1 MHLSTH
7 TQFIDCPYC
16 GENFELIVDASESE
30 QRYIEDC
37 YVCCAPI
44 QFTVTV
50 SVMGEVMVLAQHEND
65 C

>member
-1 MHLSTH
+1 MLLSTD
-7 TQFIDCPYC
+7 TQLIDCPYC
-16 GENFELIVDASESE
+16 GESFELVIDISVSE
-30 QRYIEDC
+30 QNYIEDC

-50 SVMGEVMVLAQHEND
+50 TGTGEFFVLAQHEND